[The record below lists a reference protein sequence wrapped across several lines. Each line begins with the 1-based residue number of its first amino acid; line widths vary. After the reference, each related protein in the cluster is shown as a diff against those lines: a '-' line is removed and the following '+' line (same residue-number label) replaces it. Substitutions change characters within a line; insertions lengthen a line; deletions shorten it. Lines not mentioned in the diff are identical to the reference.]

1 VVEPLVAWTP
11 TIAPSDLIFYE
22 NALFPE
28 WHNKFLMT
36 VLKDR
41 MLVAIE
47 MNEDM
52 DEVVAQTQYLNNM
65 YGRLRDICVGPNK
78 EIYLATNGQFWSN
91 SQPNTH
97 TIVRLRPP
105 FSGVGLE
112 QHTMSNLKLY
122 PNPSAGTFRIET
134 EMNQGL
140 FNIVQVRDLSGRVV
154 VQFENVS
161 AHQELSLEQ
170 VPSGI
175 YFVEVERDGNVAV
188 ERLVI
193 RH

>member
-11 TIAPSDLIFYE
+11 SIAPSDLIFYE
-22 NALFPE
+22 NPLFPE
-28 WHNKFLMT
+28 WNNKFLMT

-52 DEVVAQTQYLNNM
+52 DDVVAQTQYLNNM

-112 QHTMSNLKLY
+112 QNVLHTLKLY
-122 PNPSAGTFRIET
+122 PNPSTGTFKVET
-134 EMNQGL
+134 SNANDVL
-140 FNIVQVRDLSGRVV
+140 NSVQVRDLSGRVV
-154 VQFENVS
+154 AHFQNV
-161 AHQELSLEQ
+161 AMHQELSLDK
-170 VPSGI
+170 VPAGV
-175 YFVEVERDGNVAV
+175 YFVQVELDGNMAV
-188 ERLVI
+188 ERLVV
-193 RH
+193 R